1 MSRLLK
7 NSSLFLLA
15 FMIASSCATF
25 KKQVKE
31 EYVSTYAPNKDV
43 SHTFYLIGDAG
54 NALMD
59 SSTVALKSL
68 KKRLRQADSNT
79 TVLFLGDNIYPKG
92 LPDKKDD
99 ARDLSEYR
107 LKIQTKSVKK
117 FKGETIFIPGNHDW
131 YSDGVKGLKREEDY
145 VRKHVGK
152 HSFLPTDGCPLKT
165 VHVSDDIVLIIVDSH
180 WYITNWD
187 KHPTINDNCE
197 LKTRELFLDE
207 LRSEIKKGR
216 GKTTIVAI
224 HHPMFTNGSHGG
236 HYSFLSHLKPLPVLG
251 TLKNIIRETS
261 GIANVDLSNRYY
273 NELQQNIVAVSQQN
287 DKVIFVSGHDHSMQY
302 LVEDNIPQIISGAG
316 SKTTAAKNTGGG
328 QFAYAEKGYAILK
341 VFTDGSSHVQFISA
355 QEDQVAFE
363 TEVLPSLETCDFFEY
378 PIIPKDSVFSSI
390 LPAVQGNKSAFYKLL
405 WGERF
410 REDYTTPVQAPVVYL
425 DTLMGGLTPTRMGGG
440 KQSKT
445 LHLTTAD
452 GKRYVVRAMKKQAA
466 QYIQEGL
473 FQDQYVK
480 GQFDSTFTEDLV
492 NDAFTGSYPYAPFI
506 IGTLCDEIDLPHLNP
521 HLYYVPKQKALGEYN
536 EIIGDELCMIEEHPS
551 EGHDELASGDF
562 TGKILSTQ
570 DMMIEIHKKESE
582 EVDEVAYI
590 KARLFD
596 MLIGDWD
603 RHQDQWRWLEFKEDG
618 KKVYRPLPRDRDQ
631 PFSRWS
637 DGLMISAT
645 VALMPGARL
654 LRSYSE
660 DVKDV
665 KSFNNNPYSIDKAFM
680 TNSDKSVWDA
690 QVKFIQTQITDEVID
705 AAFNNVP
712 KEVNQETIA
721 EIKATLR
728 IRRGNLQQIADRYYK
743 LLNKYAVITASNKD
757 DHIKIENKENGEVTV
772 RILRKKDH
780 TLKNE
785 YYHRTYYPKDTKEI
799 WIYALDDEDTF
810 EVMGKS
816 TQIKIRLLGG
826 QNKDT
831 YLVEKGKN
839 IVIYDYR
846 SKENDFS
853 KARKANLKLQD
864 TYDVNVYDYKKPKS
878 NSHAVVPIIGG
889 NPDDGMKLGVSST
902 YTVYGFE
909 RNPFTAKHHIQAAF
923 YAATNGFD
931 LQYKGEFAHV
941 LGKNNLLIESVFTS
955 PNFSVNFF
963 GYGNETENNQAEL
976 GMNYNRVKLEAFR
989 VKPSLVLKTFGGAR
1003 LSSGLSYVATE
1014 PDRTAGRYVSET
1026 EELPDYIFDE
1036 NRFAGAFTKFA
1047 YMNYDNLA
1055 YPTIGMFTSIEFGYQ
1070 LNLKQSEKDF
1080 TYLIPEIGFV
1090 HKINASGSWV
1100 LATKFKGHV
1109 NFKPDFEFFQAAT
1122 IGGSDGLRGYRNER
1136 FSGQKSY
1143 YQSTDVR
1150 YSFNKLKTGVLPIRM
1165 GLYGAF
1171 DYGRVWINSEE
1182 SDLWHYTYGG
1192 GFFINGA
1199 ELISAN
1205 LGFFNS
1211 FDGGRIVFKL
1221 GFGL

>member
-1 MSRLLK
+1 MVG
-7 NSSLFLLA
+7 LA
-15 FMIASSCATF
+15 LVTSCATF

-31 EYVSTYAPNKDV
+31 AFIIPEDTTKEVA
-43 SHTFYLIGDAG
+43 HTFFLIGDAG
-54 NALMD
+54 NAVLD

-68 KKRLRQADSNT
+68 KKRLKKANAKS
-79 TVLFLGDNIYPKG
+79 TVLFLGDNVYPRG
-92 LPDKKDD
+92 LPSKQDES
-99 ARDLSEYR
+99 RELSEYR

-131 YSDGVKGLKREEDY
+131 YSEGVKGLKREEEY
-145 VRKHVGK
+145 VRKQVGK

-165 VHVSDDIVLIIVDSH
+165 VHISDAIVLIIVDSH

-187 KHPTINDNCE
+187 RHPTINDNCE

-216 GKTTIVAI
+216 GKTTIIAI

-236 HYSFLSHLKPLPVLG
+236 HYSFLSHLKPLPILG
-251 TLKNIIRETS
+251 TLKNVIRETS

-273 NELQQNIVAVSQQN
+273 NELKQNIVAVAQQN

-316 SKTTAAKNTGGG
+316 SKTTAANNGGSG
-328 QFAYAEKGYAILK
+328 QFAYAKKGYAILK
-341 VFTDGSSHVQFISA
+341 VYTDGSSHVQFISA
-355 QEDQVAFE
+355 EEDQVEFE
-363 TEVLPSLETCDFFEY
+363 TQVLKPDVMGDQFEY
-378 PIIPKDSVFSSI
+378 PILTKDSIYASI
-390 LPAVQGNKSAFYKLL
+390 LPADKGQKSGFYEFL
-405 WGERF
+405 WGKRF
-410 REDYTTPVQAPVVYL
+410 RDDYSTPVLAPVVYL
-425 DTLMGGLTPTRMGGG
+425 DTLLGGLTPIRMGGG

-445 LHLTTAD
+445 LHLRAAN

-506 IGTLCDEIDLPHLNP
+506 IGTLCDPINLPHLNP
-521 HLYYVPKQKALGEYN
+521 QLYYVPKQKALGKYN

-551 EGHDELASGDF
+551 KGHDEFASGDF

-570 DMMIEIHKKESE
+570 DMMTEIHKKESE
-582 EVDEVAYI
+582 MVDEQAYI

-603 RHQDQWRWLEFKEDG
+603 RHQDQWRWLEFKENG
-618 KKVYRPLPRDRDQ
+618 QKVYRPLPRDRDQ

-637 DGLMISAT
+637 DGFMISTT
-645 VALMPGARL
+645 VLFMPGTRL

-665 KSFNNNPYSIDKAFM
+665 KSFNNNPFSIDKAFM
-680 TNSDKSVWDA
+680 TNSDKSVWDE
-690 QVKFIQTQITDEVID
+690 QVKFIQTQITDDLID
-705 AAFNNVP
+705 EAFSHVP
-712 KEVNQETIA
+712 KEMNQETIA
-721 EIKATLR
+721 EIKATLKL
-728 IRRGNLQQIADRYYK
+728 RRSNLQHIADRYYA

-757 DHIKIENKENGEVTV
+757 DYIKIENKENGEVVV

-785 YYHRTYYPKDTKEI
+785 YYHRTYSPKETKEI

-810 EVMGKS
+810 EVVGKS
-816 TQIKIRLLGG
+816 SKIKIRLIGG

-831 YLVEKGKN
+831 YLVENGRN

-846 SKENDFS
+846 TKENDFS
-853 KARKANLKLQD
+853 QAHKAHLKLQD
-864 TYDVNVYDYKKPKS
+864 TYDVNVYDYKKPK
-878 NSHAVVPIIGG
+878 NNTHAVVPIVGG

-909 RNPFTAKHHIQAAF
+909 RNPFTAKHHIEGAF
-923 YAATNGFD
+923 YFATNGFD
-931 LQYKGEFAHV
+931 LKYKGEFAHV
-941 LGKNNLLIESVFTS
+941 FGRNNVLVESVFTS

-963 GYGNETENNQAEL
+963 GYGNETVNDQGEL

-989 VKPSLVLKTFGGAR
+989 VKPSLVWKTFGGSN
-1003 LSSGLSYVATE
+1003 LSAGLTYDDVKPANTE
-1014 PDRTAGRYVSET
+1014 GRYVSET
-1026 EELPDYIFDE
+1026 DDLPEYIFDE
-1036 NRFAGAFTKFA
+1036 NRFAGGFTKFE
-1047 YMNYDNLA
+1047 YENYDNVA
-1055 YPTIGMFTSIEFGYQ
+1055 YPTIGMATSIEFGYK

-1080 TYLIPEIGFV
+1080 TYLIPQIGFV
-1090 HKINASGSWV
+1090 HKINPSGSLV
-1100 LATKFKGHV
+1100 LATKFKGYL
-1109 NFKPDFEFFQAAT
+1109 NFNSNFEFYQAAT
-1122 IGGSDGLRGYRNER
+1122 IGGSDGLRGYRNQR

-1143 YQSTDVR
+1143 YQTTDVR
-1150 YSFNKLKTGVLPIRM
+1150 YSFNKMRTGVLPVRI
-1165 GLYGAF
+1165 GFYGAF
-1171 DYGRVWINSEE
+1171 DYGRVWLNYEE

-1199 ELISAN
+1199 ELIAVN
-1205 LGFFNS
+1205 LGFYNS
-1211 FDGGRIVFKL
+1211 LDGGRIVFKL